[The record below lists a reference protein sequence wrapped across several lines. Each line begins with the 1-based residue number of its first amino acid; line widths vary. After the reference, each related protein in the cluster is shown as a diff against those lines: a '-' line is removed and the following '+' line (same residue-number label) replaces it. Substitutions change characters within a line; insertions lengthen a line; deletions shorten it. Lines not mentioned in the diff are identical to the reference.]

1 LASESARQQK
11 AHGGQAGGGG
21 AASYLNWYAADF
33 NEELSA
39 LDGAL
44 LHSQTA
50 FVVTA
55 VRQLLAST
63 KAARG
68 LVVVGH
74 SMGGVVGQAAATL
87 PACVQWRARQ
97 ETGVEVG
104 AEEGVVDAGKDGG
117 EGCVRTIV
125 TLGAPH
131 ARLPFVAQPATAS
144 FYGELRRAWSGEPES
159 LPHVAVAAITAGERD
174 FQVTVVTCW
183 EPGSQPAIER
193 TTEQLTTRRR
203 AWDLPQVQWTHAESD
218 HLNASGRWFSSSTLA
233 MPGT

>member
-1 LASESARQQK
+1 MASESARQQK
-11 AHGGQAGGGG
+11 ARGGQGGGG
-21 AASYLNWYAADF
+21 DAASYLDWYAADF

-44 LHSQTA
+44 LHGQTA

-55 VRQLLAST
+55 VRQLLANT

-68 LVVVGH
+68 VVVVGH

-87 PACVQWRARQ
+87 PSCVQWRAGQ
-97 ETGVEVG
+97 EAGIETG
-104 AEEGVVDAGKDGG
+104 AEESVGG
-117 EGCVRTIV
+117 AAEGGDEGCVRTLV

-144 FYGELRRAWSGEPES
+144 FYGELRRAWSGDPAS

-174 FQVTVVTCW
+174 FQVRGS
-183 EPGSQPAIER
+183 PG
-193 TTEQLTTRRR
+193 LRRVS
-203 AWDLPQVQWTHAESD
+203 LGEGGGLGQ
-218 HLNASGRWFSSSTLA
+218 G
-233 MPGT
+233 

>member
-1 LASESARQQK
+1 MASESARLQK
-11 AHGGQAGGGG
+11 ARGRQGGGG
-21 AASYLNWYAADF
+21 SAASYLDWYAADF

-39 LDGAL
+39 LDGTL

-68 LVVVGH
+68 VVVVGH

-87 PACVQWRARQ
+87 PACVQWRAGQ
-97 ETGVEVG
+97 DSGVETGAAERDVG
-104 AEEGVVDAGKDGG
+104 GAGQGGG
-117 EGCVRTIV
+117 EGCVRTLV

-144 FYGELRRAWSGEPES
+144 FYGELRRAWSGEPAS

-174 FQVTVVTCW
+174 FQVRGFPWVRAKVGVRVQGCWLRFRATDRASERSTAHATTRVTHECL
-183 EPGSQPAIER
+183 
-193 TTEQLTTRRR
+193 QLTRGV
-203 AWDLPQVQWTHAESD
+203 D
-218 HLNASGRWFSSSTLA
+218 
-233 MPGT
+233 